1 MPTRPLHPSD
11 LPALREFATLAEAEG
26 FRFVNRLVDALI
38 ADELDLDG
46 SREFFLARVIGD
58 RLVAVGGVTPDPYLD
73 DARTGRLRHLYVH
86 PDARDGGV
94 GTELVIHLE
103 RRATGSYDS
112 LRLRTDSARA
122 ARFYARLGY
131 RPVQSDSATHARRLP
146 VPPAASKQT

>member
-1 MPTRPLHPSD
+1 MT
-11 LPALREFATLAEAEG
+11 
-26 FRFVNRLVDALI
+26 RLVDALL
-38 ADELDLDG
+38 ADELDFDG
-46 SREFFLARVIGD
+46 SREFFLGRVIGD

-94 GTELVIHLE
+94 GTELVMHLE
-103 RRATGSYDS
+103 RRAAWFYDS

-131 RPVQSDSATHARRLP
+131 QPVRSDSATHARRLP
-146 VPPAASKQT
+146 VPPAATNQT